1 MTKKNKPV
9 GEMIHA
15 EENTGTKVMEPTL
28 PEEQE
33 QESSQTDA
41 TIEGI
46 FSQEAKRVFSSHSA
60 AEVHITA
67 DIQSF
72 FDIQNARIHSESL
85 KDKKIVTIKRE
96 EV

>member
-1 MTKKNKPV
+1 
-9 GEMIHA
+9 MIHA

-41 TIEGI
+41 TIEEDI
-46 FSQEAKRVFSSHSA
+46 LTKEAKRVFSSHSA